1 MKSAN
6 VLQWVTTR
14 DSPGR
19 SPTRLKPAGRSVG
32 NPACV
37 WGNPGCEARGNKEA
51 GRTLS
56 PEMLIVVDSRIT
68 STPWRRAKADAFDSA
83 EGSNPRSLAAVQRG
97 YHRGLRTRHVSTG
110 RTWELGRSSTFLER
124 SRSMGAGLEMFQAR
138 QCGNRLPLSRA
149 KEERLRGTG
158 RRSCESPRDGVLEVV
173 AERSTEGRQPGS
185 MPGRSGRRGSET
197 QATRCREGEVGH
209 SAPAEGNRRET

>member
-1 MKSAN
+1 MKLAN
-6 VLQWVTTR
+6 VLQWVTDR
-14 DSPGR
+14 GNSGG
-19 SPTRLKPAGRSVG
+19 SPTRPKPAGRSVG

-37 WGNPGCEARGNKEA
+37 WGNPGCEARGNKET

-68 STPWRRAKADAFDSA
+68 PKLRQRGKADALDFV
-83 EGSNPRSLAAVQRG
+83 EGSNPRTLAAVQRG

-124 SRSMGAGLEMFQAR
+124 SRPMGAGLEMFQAR
-138 QCGNRLPLSRA
+138 QRGSRLPLSRA

-158 RRSCESPRDGVLEVV
+158 RRSGESPRDGVLEVV
-173 AERSTEGRQPGS
+173 AERSSDGQPGRI
-185 MPGRSGRRGSET
+185 PGRFGRGSES
-197 QATRCREGEVGH
+197 QATRCREGEAGH
-209 SAPAEGNRRET
+209 SALAGGNWRET